1 MEAGAAF
8 YQVNGRAETHFIA
21 AFPRAGHLSIN
32 PELEELGIQVQEE
45 KNDKDLDGKKG
56 GPPLP
61 VPAKERL
68 SPSTAVRLHTLSL
81 PRPCFISRPRDWSPP
96 LPGRRRVIKE
106 T

>member
-56 GPPLP
+56 RPPLP
-61 VPAKERL
+61 VPAKE
-68 SPSTAVRLHTLSL
+68 TL
-81 PRPCFISRPRDWSPP
+81 P
-96 LPGRRRVIKE
+96 
-106 T
+106 